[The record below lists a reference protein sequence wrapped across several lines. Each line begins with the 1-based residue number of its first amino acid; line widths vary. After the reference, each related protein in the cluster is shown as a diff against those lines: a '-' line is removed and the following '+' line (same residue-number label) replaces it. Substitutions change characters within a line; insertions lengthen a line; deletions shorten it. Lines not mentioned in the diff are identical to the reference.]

1 MPAKRTA
8 PSKTRSLTPMQVN
21 VAAQSAALFAKGVVR
36 HVLPNGLTLLHRPD
50 FSCPLVSMQVWV
62 KTGSIHEGPLLG
74 CGLSHYLE
82 HLLFK
87 TTAKRQQ
94 GAIAREVQET
104 GGYINAY
111 TTFDR
116 TVYYIES
123 PAESLAK
130 AADILSDMVFGA
142 SLTPQDCEAER
153 DVILR
158 EIAMGMDEPDQHL
171 SQALFATAFRSH
183 PYREPVIGHKDLFSG
198 VTRDELWTYYKG
210 RYAPNNM
217 VVIVVGA
224 AEFSAVLELVNSHFG
239 QEPRRR
245 IMEAAIP
252 PEVDQLSKRSLTLEG
267 KVQLTRGAMAFRIPS
282 LRHADAPA
290 LDLAATLLGRGY
302 SSRLWKRLRDGR
314 EIVHTIDAASW
325 NPGDAG
331 LFWVSYT
338 CEPENREAA
347 EEGVIATL
355 KECVQEGF
363 TDAEIEKARNQAIVG
378 ELNSRKTMSGQA
390 GRLGAAEV
398 VVGDLH
404 YTQRYLERLA
414 NVQADELSRII
425 DTYLRPERLTCASL
439 SPEGTGKK
447 AAAAARHAHE
457 LPDFEQRTLSS
468 GLRLLLQ
475 PDKRLPKVHFR
486 LGALGGPLL
495 ESTGQRGISALLATL
510 LTKDTQKR
518 SAESLAETIES
529 IGGTLSD
536 FAGNNSFGIALEV
549 LSQDSLKAVDLL
561 AEMAL
566 QPAFLESTFYRE
578 KESHIASIRESLD
591 EVVEYGRKSLRKH
604 FFGNHAYAVDS
615 DGLIDDLN
623 TVTPELLKAHWQ
635 KLVRPDNLVVTVT
648 GDFDPNALAS
658 QLEKAFAALKAPQT
672 PSPSILAE
680 ILSSHLPAPVRCAV
694 TERLPREQA
703 VVFLAFPDAGIRD
716 VDYAAG
722 EALDEIFSDMA
733 GNLFIKVREE
743 NSLAYFVGATRITG
757 LTTGMFYLYAG
768 THPAAA
774 KTVLELFN
782 AEIERAR
789 SGGLTE
795 AELARTRTRMKAAQI
810 SHQQVLGQRA
820 MQATLDALYGLPEN
834 YWRKRP
840 ALYEN
845 LTLEDLRSFAQKYL
859 RPEAAVALVVEP
871 PMVNK

>member
-1 MPAKRTA
+1 MSVKRTA
-8 PSKTRSLTPMQVN
+8 SSMSNPLSPVSMN
-21 VAAQSAALFAKGVVR
+21 AAAQSAALFSEGVVR

-50 FSCPLVSMQVWV
+50 FSCPLVSIQAWV

-87 TTAKRQQ
+87 TTAKREQ
-94 GAIAREVQET
+94 GVIARDVQEI

-123 PAESLAK
+123 PAETLPK
-130 AADILSDMVFGA
+130 AADILADMVFDA
-142 SLTPQDCEAER
+142 KLTPQDCEAER
-153 DVILR
+153 EVILR
-158 EIAMGMDEPDQHL
+158 EIAMGLDEPDQQL
-171 SQALFATAFRSH
+171 SQALFATAYRSH

-198 VTRDELWTYYKG
+198 VTRDELWAYYKG

-217 VVIVVGA
+217 VIIVVGA
-224 AEFSAVLELVNSHFG
+224 VEFSTVLELINKCFG
-239 QEPRRR
+239 GQPRRR
-245 IMEAAIP
+245 ITEATIP
-252 PEVDQLSKRSLTLEG
+252 VEADQLSMRTLTLEG

-282 LRHADAPA
+282 LRHADSPA

-314 EIVHTIDAASW
+314 ELVHTIDAASW
-325 NPGDAG
+325 NPGDSG
-331 LFWVSYT
+331 LFWISYT
-338 CEPENREAA
+338 CEPEDREAA
-347 EEGVIATL
+347 ESGILETL
-355 KECVQEGF
+355 RECVHEGF
-363 TDAEIEKARNQAIVG
+363 TEAEIEKARNQAIVG

-404 YTQRYLERLA
+404 YTQRYLERLSTVPSA
-414 NVQADELSRII
+414 ELSRII

-439 SPEGTGKK
+439 SPEGSTKK
-447 AAAAARHAHE
+447 ATAASRNANE
-457 LPDFEQRTLSS
+457 LPDFEQRTLPS

-495 ESTGQRGISALLATL
+495 ESKGQRGISALLATL
-510 LTKDTQKR
+510 LTKDTQVR
-518 SAESLAETIES
+518 SAEALAETIES
-529 IGGTLSD
+529 IGGTLGD
-536 FAGNNSFGIALEV
+536 FAGNNSLGISLEV
-549 LSQDSLKAVDLL
+549 LSHDSLKAVDLL
-561 AEMAL
+561 AEMIL

-578 KESHIASIRESLD
+578 RDSHIASIRESLD

-604 FFGNHAYAVDS
+604 FFGDHAYAVDS

-623 TVTPELLKAHWQ
+623 NVTPEMLMAHWQ
-635 KLVRPDNLVVTVT
+635 KIVRPDNLVVSVT
-648 GDFDPNALAS
+648 GDFDPNELATRIES
-658 QLEKAFAALKAPQT
+658 AFAGLQAPHDA
-672 PSPSILAE
+672 SKSILEE
-680 ILSSHLPAPVRCAV
+680 ILSANLPAPVSSIV
-694 TERLPREQA
+694 TEHLPREQA

-716 VDYAAG
+716 SDYAAG

-733 GNLFIKVREE
+733 GRLFIKVREE

-768 THPAAA
+768 THPAAVD
-774 KTVLELFN
+774 TVLDLFK
-782 AEIERAR
+782 AEVERIR
-789 SGGLTE
+789 TGGLTE
-795 AELARTRTRMKAAQI
+795 GELSRTRTRMKAAQI
-810 SHQQVLGQRA
+810 SHQQVMGQRA
-820 MQATLDALYGLPEN
+820 MQAVLDALYGLPEN

-845 LTLEDLRSFAQKYL
+845 LTLEDLCAFARKHL
-859 RPEAAVALVVEP
+859 RPEASVALVVKP
-871 PMVNK
+871 PLTSE